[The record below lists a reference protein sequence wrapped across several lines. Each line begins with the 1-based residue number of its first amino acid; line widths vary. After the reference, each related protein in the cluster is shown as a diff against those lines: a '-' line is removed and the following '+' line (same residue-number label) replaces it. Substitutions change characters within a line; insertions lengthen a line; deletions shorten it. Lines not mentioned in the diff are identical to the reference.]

1 MPGSNCFPRFVP
13 VNRERKRR
21 SFASHRDKNEGVPT
35 ELFTIAIIIICFSSA
50 SASSLS
56 FPDYKIHTGT
66 WKTRNVQE
74 TVTDQGSLKRQG
86 QIKAMWYPGT
96 VPWHR
101 MRMLMGNWRNPNKV
115 WSLVTSAGFLVVTS
129 VPWLCKLGGM
139 GVGQGHFLYYLSNFS
154 VN

>member
-56 FPDYKIHTGT
+56 FPDYKIHTGNT
-66 WKTRNVQE
+66 EKKMQKSTKKKLEN
-74 TVTDQGSLKRQG
+74 
-86 QIKAMWYPGT
+86 IC
-96 VPWHR
+96 
-101 MRMLMGNWRNPNKV
+101 NP
-115 WSLVTSAGFLVVTS
+115 TI
-129 VPWLCKLGGM
+129 
-139 GVGQGHFLYYLSNFS
+139 
-154 VN
+154 